1 MGKTVIVATRRA
13 REILPLLRGWD
24 VREALTTDGVQRA
37 LRGAVLV
44 ILDEALPEGGLSRSG
59 LDALLGRVGVMAVSP
74 DEFLASPEAVLVRA
88 RRQGKGEA
96 MTLSPLKVGI
106 ASLSGGTGCTT
117 LALELA
123 RWAARRGTAAVLE
136 IPWGAGALGPRLN
149 LNGSFPDLYQVG
161 MGLKE
166 PGKAEGMTVVPA
178 GGPTLRLMLGNPEAV
193 AGVVERL
200 AREHILVVVDA
211 HAAHPLWPAVRGVLD
226 RVLVVAD
233 PRPDAV
239 ANARALL
246 DELGG
251 QANLVLNRAGVADR
265 AALLLAGERA
275 LVIPDGAR
283 DIGERLGRFLW
294 GGK

>member
-1 MGKTVIVATRRA
+1 VGKAVVVATRRA

-44 ILDEALPEGGLSRSG
+44 ILDEALPEGTLSRSG
-59 LDALLGRVGVMAVSP
+59 LDALLERAGVLAVSP
-74 DEFLASPEAVLVRA
+74 DEFLTSPEAVLARA

-96 MTLSPLKVGI
+96 AALSPLKVGI
-106 ASLSGGTGCTT
+106 AALSGGTGCTT

-123 RWAARRGTAAVLE
+123 RWTARRATVAVLE
-136 IPWGAGALGPRLN
+136 IPWGMGALGPRLN
-149 LNGSFPDLYQVG
+149 LNGNFPDLYQVG
-161 MGLKE
+161 MGLRE

-178 GGPTLRLMLGNPEAV
+178 GPTLRLMLGNPDAV

-200 AREHILVVVDA
+200 AREHVLVVVDA
-211 HAAHPLWPAVRGVLD
+211 HAAHPLWSAVRGVLD

-251 QANLVLNRAGVADR
+251 RADLVLNRAGVTDR

-275 LVIPDGAR
+275 LIIPDGAR